1 MGNLFCGMIFTT
13 RVPTGEVA
21 SWLQANCEG
30 QWDLH
35 PASVEHDGITRKFMV
50 LFERERDRSNFE
62 TRFSATTAAL
72 SPSF

>member
-1 MGNLFCGMIFTT
+1 MTFTT

-21 SWLQANCEG
+21 SWLQAHCEG

-35 PASVEHDGITRKFMV
+35 PANVEHDGITRKFMV

-62 TRFSATTAAL
+62 ARFSAVPTF

>member
-1 MGNLFCGMIFTT
+1 MGSLFCGTVFAT

-21 SWLQANCEG
+21 TWLQAHCEG

-35 PASVEHDGITRKFMV
+35 PANVGHDGITRKFMV
-50 LFERERDRSNFE
+50 LFERECDRLNFE
-62 TRFSATTAAL
+62 ARFSAAPTL